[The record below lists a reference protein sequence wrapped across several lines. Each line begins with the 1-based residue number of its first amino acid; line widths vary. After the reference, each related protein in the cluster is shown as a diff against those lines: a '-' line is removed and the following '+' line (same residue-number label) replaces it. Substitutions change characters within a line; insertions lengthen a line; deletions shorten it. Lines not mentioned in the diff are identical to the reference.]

1 MFVFSVE
8 FPSIHRNGLYRK
20 HGTLFLV
27 VFFFFTLLYFILLL
41 FCTLLSLGFCFMRKK
56 NKKDVW
62 TAYFD
67 SQEKFVTQLN
77 LKNNDDDDNN

>member
-8 FPSIHRNGLYRK
+8 FPPIHRNGLYRK

-27 VFFFFTLLYFILLL
+27 VFFLYAVIFYSATFLYVTVFRFL
-41 FCTLLSLGFCFMRKK
+41 FYAEK